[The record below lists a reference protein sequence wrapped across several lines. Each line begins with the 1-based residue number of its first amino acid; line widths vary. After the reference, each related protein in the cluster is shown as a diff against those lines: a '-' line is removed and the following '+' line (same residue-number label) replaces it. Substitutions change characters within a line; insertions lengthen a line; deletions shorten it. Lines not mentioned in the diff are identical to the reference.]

1 MGAAAE
7 IGIHYRNGQELVWA
21 YGLRKS
27 MSYEEARQLM
37 AMLSQEDLTKARE
50 TVDYAIGQMTE
61 SQKHITS
68 HEISDELRDILKS
81 CNMDPEAYIGAMGA
95 EVYEQ
100 NAGKFQKN

>member
-1 MGAAAE
+1 MRDNG
-7 IGIHYRNGQELVWA
+7 YRTLTDDFAQIMLDQDSRA
-21 YGLRKS
+21 YDQALKAVLGYL
-27 MSYEEARQLM
+27 ET
-37 AMLSQEDLTKARE
+37 LSQEDLTKARE

-81 CNMDPEAYIGAMGA
+81 CNMDPEAYIEAMRA

>member
-1 MGAAAE
+1 
-7 IGIHYRNGQELVWA
+7 
-21 YGLRKS
+21 
-27 MSYEEARQLM
+27 
-37 AMLSQEDLTKARE
+37 
-50 TVDYAIGQMTE
+50 MTE

-81 CNMDPEAYIGAMGA
+81 CNMDPEAYIEAMRA